1 MCVILLVLTGKG
13 NMMTLA
19 EFKEVYG
26 SNSDT
31 NLKKGL
37 TKAAFERI
45 KKWRARDEAKY
56 KKKVGDAA
64 YTKFKEEQGCY
75 LNRIPWPEDVPA
87 GVAIVHNN
95 MRFAGK
101 GRMIGQN
108 GFRIWA
114 QRLDDS
120 EPPIEVCT
128 CNWAPELERHYRVT
142 RD

>member
-1 MCVILLVLTGKG
+1 
-13 NMMTLA
+13 MMTLA

-45 KKWRARDEAKY
+45 KRWRARDEAKY
-56 KKKVGDAA
+56 KKKVGDAV
-64 YTKFKEEQGCY
+64 YTKIKEEQGCY
-75 LNRIPWPEDVPA
+75 LDRIPWPEDVPA

-101 GRMIGQN
+101 GRMIGPN

-114 QRLDDS
+114 QRLEDS

-128 CNWAPELERHYRVT
+128 CNWAPELERHYRAT